1 MNTDNVQVWIV
12 AKRRK
17 QSAVGWF
24 LESMQKTYGDWKPLV
39 KRNISNKS
47 IVNSVMPACYH
58 CLKEQ

>member
-24 LESMQKTYGDWKPLV
+24 LESMQKT
-39 KRNISNKS
+39 
-47 IVNSVMPACYH
+47 
-58 CLKEQ
+58 